1 MGMLYQGY
9 GSDSVKHRIGKG
21 DKCMLVKIIQF
32 IEHDIWR
39 IRLKNL
45 PAIKALI
52 IEHLRI
58 FLAAWRGFDNHQCQL
73 RASALTFYSLLAI
86 VPIAAMAFG
95 IAKGFDMQ
103 TVLQERLLEKF
114 EGQEE
119 VLTKVFDFANTLLAN
134 TSGGIVAGVGVA
146 VLFWTIIKVLGNI
159 ESSLN
164 DIWGIKKS
172 RSLSRKATDYL
183 SVMLISPILLVIS
196 GSATIFITSKI
207 TFVTQK
213 IEMLGALRPIIT
225 FILGFAPYSI
235 MWLLFSFLY
244 IFMPN
249 TKVNFKAGLFAGI
262 IAGTIY
268 QMVQWLYITF
278 QVGVAHYNAI
288 YGSFAALPLFLV
300 WVQLSWL
307 IVLAGAEIS
316 YAHQHSDM
324 LEYEPDIERVSAS
337 FKKLLTLRV
346 VSVLAKNFSHGLK
359 PLSMS
364 ELSHVTDIPKKLIKQ
379 ILNDLTECGIII
391 ETSNKQKNETV
402 YQPALDTD
410 YLTINYVLEA
420 MERCGISDIPVE
432 PTAELK
438 TLEESLKTF
447 RDELGKS
454 PANRILRDI

>member
-1 MGMLYQGY
+1 MLA
-9 GSDSVKHRIGKG
+9 
-21 DKCMLVKIIQF
+21 KIIQF
-32 IEHDIWR
+32 IERDIWR

-45 PAIKALI
+45 PAAKTLV

-58 FLAAWRGFDNHQCQL
+58 LLAAWRGFENHQCSL
-73 RASALTFYSLLAI
+73 RASALTFFSLLSI
-86 VPIAAMAFG
+86 VPVAAMAFG

-103 TVLQERLLEKF
+103 TILEERLLEKF

-119 VLTKVFDFANTLLAN
+119 VLTKVFDFANTLLGN
-134 TSGGIVAGVGVA
+134 TKGGVIAGVGVA

-164 DIWGIKKS
+164 DIWGIKKP

-183 SVMLISPILLVIS
+183 SMMLISPILLVVS
-196 GSATIFITSKI
+196 GSATIFIASQV
-207 TFVTQK
+207 TFITQK
-213 IEMLGALRPIIT
+213 IAVLGALGT
-225 FILGFAPYSI
+225 VVSFILKFAPYSI
-235 MWLLFSFLY
+235 MWALFSFIY

-249 TKVNFKAGLFAGI
+249 TKVNFKSGIFAGI

-268 QMVQWLYITF
+268 QTVQWLYITF
-278 QVGVAHYNAI
+278 QVGVAQYNAI

-307 IVLAGAEIS
+307 IVLAGAELS

-324 LEYEPDIERVSAS
+324 LEFAPDIERVSPS

-346 VSVLAKNFSHGLK
+346 VGLLAKNFSQGLK
-359 PLSMS
+359 PPTMS
-364 ELSHVTDIPKKLIKQ
+364 DISHATDIPKKLVHQ

-391 ETSNKQKNETV
+391 ETSNKQEHEIS
-402 YQPALDTD
+402 YQPAIDTD
-410 YLTINYVLEA
+410 HLTINYVLDV
-420 MERCGISDIPVE
+420 MERCGIADIPVE
-432 PTAELK
+432 HAPELE
-438 TLEESLKTF
+438 TLAESLKTF

-454 PANRILRDI
+454 SANRILREI

>member
-1 MGMLYQGY
+1 MLAE
-9 GSDSVKHRIGKG
+9 
-21 DKCMLVKIIQF
+21 IINF
-32 IEHDIWR
+32 IERDIWR
-39 IRLKNL
+39 IRLKKL
-45 PAIKALI
+45 PATKALF

-58 FLAAWRGFDNHQCQL
+58 LLAAWRGFDNHQCQL

-103 TVLQERLLEKF
+103 TILQERLLEKF

-134 TSGGIVAGVGVA
+134 TSGGVVAGVGVL

-164 DIWGIKKS
+164 DIWGIKKP

-183 SVMLISPILLVIS
+183 SVMFISPILLVIS

-207 TFVTQK
+207 TFITQK
-213 IEMLGALRPIIT
+213 IEMLGALRPVVT

-235 MWLLFSFLY
+235 MWVLFSFLY

-249 TKVNFKAGLFAGI
+249 TKVNFKTGLFAGI

-268 QMVQWLYITF
+268 QVVQWLYVTF

-288 YGSFAALPLFLV
+288 YGSFAALPLFLI

-307 IVLAGAEIS
+307 IVLAGAELS

-324 LEYEPDIERVSAS
+324 LEFEPDIERVSAS

-346 VSVLAKNFSHGLK
+346 VSLLAKNFSHGLK

-364 ELSHVTDIPKKLIKQ
+364 DISHSTDIPKKLIKQ
-379 ILNDLTECGIII
+379 ILIELMECGIVI
-391 ETSNKQKNETV
+391 ETSNKQENETG

-410 YLTINYVLEA
+410 HLTINYVLDV
-420 MERCGISDIPVE
+420 MEKCGIPDIPVE
-432 PTAELK
+432 AAPELE
-438 TLEESLKTF
+438 TLAESLKTF
-447 RDELGKS
+447 RDELEKS

>member
-1 MGMLYQGY
+1 MLAKM
-9 GSDSVKHRIGKG
+9 V
-21 DKCMLVKIIQF
+21 QF
-32 IEHDIWR
+32 IERDIWR

-45 PAIKALI
+45 PAAKSLL

-58 FLAAWRGFDNHQCQL
+58 ILAAWKGFENHQCQL
-73 RASALTFYSLLAI
+73 RASALTFFSLLSI

-103 TVLQERLLEKF
+103 TILEERLLEKF

-134 TSGGIVAGVGVA
+134 TKGGVIAGVGVA

-159 ESSLN
+159 ESSFN
-164 DIWGIKKS
+164 DIWGIKKP

-183 SVMLISPILLVIS
+183 SIMLIAPILLVVS
-196 GSATIFITSKI
+196 GSATIFIASQV

-213 IEMLGALRPIIT
+213 IAVLGALGTVIS
-225 FILGFAPYSI
+225 FILNFAPYSI
-235 MWLLFSFLY
+235 MWVLFSFIY

-249 TKVNFKAGLFAGI
+249 TKVNFKSGLFAGI
-262 IAGTIY
+262 IAGTIN
-268 QMVQWLYITF
+268 QTVQWLYVTF
-278 QVGVAHYNAI
+278 QVGVAQYNAI

-324 LEYEPDIERVSAS
+324 LEFEPDIERVSAS
-337 FKKLLTLRV
+337 FRKLLTLRV
-346 VSVLAKNFSHGLK
+346 VSLVAKNFSRGLE
-359 PLSMS
+359 PPTMS
-364 ELSHVTDIPKKLIKQ
+364 DISNLTDIPKKLIKQ
-379 ILNDLTECGIII
+379 ILNDLTECGIVI
-391 ETSNKQKNETV
+391 ETSIKQEQEIG

-410 YLTINYVLEA
+410 HLTINYVLDV

-432 PTAELK
+432 PTPELEI
-438 TLEESLKTF
+438 LAESLKTF
-447 RDELGKS
+447 RDELEKS
-454 PANRILRDI
+454 PANRMLRDI

>member
-1 MGMLYQGY
+1 MLA
-9 GSDSVKHRIGKG
+9 
-21 DKCMLVKIIQF
+21 KIIQF

-39 IRLKNL
+39 TRLKNL
-45 PAIKALI
+45 PATKALF

-58 FLAAWRGFDNHQCQL
+58 LLAAWRGFDNHQCQL

-103 TVLQERLLEKF
+103 TILQERLLEKF

-134 TSGGIVAGVGVA
+134 TSGGVVAGVGVA

-164 DIWGIKKS
+164 DIWGIKKP

-207 TFVTQK
+207 TFITQK
-213 IEMLGALRPIIT
+213 IEMLGALRPVIT

-249 TKVNFKAGLFAGI
+249 TKVNFKTGLFAGI

-268 QMVQWLYITF
+268 QAVQWLYITF

-307 IVLAGAEIS
+307 IVLAGAELS

-324 LEYEPDIERVSAS
+324 LEYEPDIERVSTS

-346 VSVLAKNFSHGLK
+346 VSVLAKNFSQGLK
-359 PLSMS
+359 PLNMS
-364 ELSHVTDIPKKLIKQ
+364 DISHLTDIPKKLIKQ
-379 ILNDLTECGIII
+379 ILNDLTECGIVI
-391 ETSNKQKNETV
+391 ETPNKQENETG

-410 YLTINYVLEA
+410 HLTINYVLDVL
-420 MERCGISDIPVE
+420 ERCGISDIPVA
-432 PTAELK
+432 PATELE
-438 TLEESLKTF
+438 TLAESLKTF
-447 RDELGKS
+447 RDELEKS
-454 PANRILRDI
+454 PANRILREI

>member
-1 MGMLYQGY
+1 LPRFARNE
-9 GSDSVKHRIGKG
+9 KGKG
-21 DKCMLVKIIQF
+21 DKFMLAKIIQF
-32 IEHDIWR
+32 IERDIWR

-45 PAIKALI
+45 PAAKTLV

-58 FLAAWRGFDNHQCQL
+58 LLAAWRGFENHQCSL
-73 RASALTFYSLLAI
+73 RASALTFFSLLSI
-86 VPIAAMAFG
+86 VPVAAMAFG

-103 TVLQERLLEKF
+103 TILEERLLEKF

-119 VLTKVFDFANTLLAN
+119 VLTKVFDFANTLLGN
-134 TSGGIVAGVGVA
+134 TKGGVIAGVGVA

-164 DIWGIKKS
+164 DIWGIKKP

-183 SVMLISPILLVIS
+183 SMMLISPILLVVS
-196 GSATIFITSKI
+196 GSATIFIASQV
-207 TFVTQK
+207 TFITQK
-213 IEMLGALRPIIT
+213 IAVLGALGT
-225 FILGFAPYSI
+225 VVSFILKFAPYSI
-235 MWLLFSFLY
+235 MWALFSFIY

-249 TKVNFKAGLFAGI
+249 TKVNFKSGIFAGI

-268 QMVQWLYITF
+268 QTVQWLYITF
-278 QVGVAHYNAI
+278 QVGVAQYNAI

-307 IVLAGAEIS
+307 IVLAGAELS

-324 LEYEPDIERVSAS
+324 LEFAPDIERVSPS

-346 VSVLAKNFSHGLK
+346 VGLLAKNFSQGLK
-359 PLSMS
+359 PPTMS
-364 ELSHVTDIPKKLIKQ
+364 DISHATDIPKKLVHQ

-391 ETSNKQKNETV
+391 ETSNKQEHEIS
-402 YQPALDTD
+402 YQPAIDTD
-410 YLTINYVLEA
+410 HLTINYVLDV
-420 MERCGISDIPVE
+420 MERCGIADIPVE
-432 PTAELK
+432 HAPELE
-438 TLEESLKTF
+438 TLAESLKTF

-454 PANRILRDI
+454 SANRILREI

>member
-1 MGMLYQGY
+1 MLA
-9 GSDSVKHRIGKG
+9 
-21 DKCMLVKIIQF
+21 KIIQF
-32 IEHDIWR
+32 IDRDIWR

-45 PAIKALI
+45 PAAKALL

-58 FLAAWRGFDNHQCQL
+58 FLAAWRGFENHQCSL
-73 RASALTFYSLLAI
+73 RASALTFFSLLSI

-103 TVLQERLLEKF
+103 TILEERLLEKF

-134 TSGGIVAGVGVA
+134 TKGGVIAGVGVA

-164 DIWGIKKS
+164 DIWGIKKP

-183 SVMLISPILLVIS
+183 SVMLISPILLVVS
-196 GSATIFITSKI
+196 GSATIFIASQV
-207 TFVTQK
+207 TFITQK
-213 IEMLGALRPIIT
+213 IAVLGVLGNVVS
-225 FILGFAPYSI
+225 FILKFAPYSI
-235 MWLLFSFLY
+235 MWALFSFIY

-249 TKVNFKAGLFAGI
+249 TKVNLKSGIFAGI

-268 QMVQWLYITF
+268 QTVQLLYITF
-278 QVGVAHYNAI
+278 QVGVAQYNAI

-300 WVQLSWL
+300 WLQLSWL
-307 IVLAGAEIS
+307 IVLAGAELS

-324 LEYEPDIERVSAS
+324 LEFAPDVERVSPS

-346 VSVLAKNFSHGLK
+346 VSLLAKNFSQGLK
-359 PLSMS
+359 PPTMS
-364 ELSHVTDIPKKLIKQ
+364 DISHATDIPKKLIHQ
-379 ILNDLTECGIII
+379 ILNDLTGCGIVI
-391 ETSNKQKNETV
+391 ETSNKREHEMS

-410 YLTINYVLEA
+410 HLTINYVLDVL
-420 MERCGISDIPVE
+420 ERCGISDIPVE
-432 PTAELK
+432 PAPELEA
-438 TLEESLKTF
+438 LAESLKTF
-447 RDELGKS
+447 RDKIEKS
-454 PANRILRDI
+454 AANRILREI

>member
-1 MGMLYQGY
+1 LPRFARNDKRKEDKFMLA
-9 GSDSVKHRIGKG
+9 
-21 DKCMLVKIIQF
+21 KIIQF
-32 IEHDIWR
+32 IERDIWR

-45 PAIKALI
+45 PAAKALP

-58 FLAAWRGFDNHQCQL
+58 LVAAWRGFENHQCSL
-73 RASALTFYSLLAI
+73 RASALTFFSLLSI
-86 VPIAAMAFG
+86 VPVAAMAFG

-103 TVLQERLLEKF
+103 TILEERLLEKF

-119 VLTKVFDFANTLLAN
+119 VLTKVFDFANTLLGN
-134 TSGGIVAGVGVA
+134 TKGGVIAGVGVA

-183 SVMLISPILLVIS
+183 SMMLISPILLVVS
-196 GSATIFITSKI
+196 GSATIFIASQV
-207 TFVTQK
+207 TFITQK
-213 IEMLGALRPIIT
+213 IAVLGGLGT
-225 FILGFAPYSI
+225 VVSFILKFAPYSI
-235 MWLLFSFLY
+235 MWVLFSFIY

-249 TKVNFKAGLFAGI
+249 TKVNFKSGLFAGI

-268 QMVQWLYITF
+268 QAVQWLYITF
-278 QVGVAHYNAI
+278 QVGVAQYNAI

-307 IVLAGAEIS
+307 IVLAGAELS

-324 LEYEPDIERVSAS
+324 LEFAPDIERVSPS
-337 FKKLLTLRV
+337 FKKMLTLRV
-346 VSVLAKNFSHGLK
+346 VSLLAKNFSQGLK
-359 PLSMS
+359 PLTMS
-364 ELSHVTDIPKKLIKQ
+364 DISHATDIPKKLIRQ

-391 ETSNKQKNETV
+391 EASNKQEHEIS

-410 YLTINYVLEA
+410 HLTINYVLDVL
-420 MERCGISDIPVE
+420 ERCGVADIPVE
-432 PTAELK
+432 PAPELE
-438 TLEESLKTF
+438 TLAESLKTF

-454 PANRILRDI
+454 SANRILREI